1 MKCDSVGGD
10 YLVKFFKTSSDL
22 EAQIDAI
29 NKSQAVIEFEMDG
42 TIITANENFLA
53 TLGYELSEI
62 KGQHHSIFVD
72 AAERNTPEYKTF
84 WENLR
89 QGEYQAAEYK
99 RIGKGGKVVWI
110 QAAYNPILNRQGK
123 PVKVIKFATDVTE
136 QKVLNVDFRGKIE
149 AINKSQAI
157 IEFEIDGTIIIA
169 NDNFLTTLGYQL
181 SEIKGKH
188 HSIFVDPA
196 EHNSPEYKIFWEDL
210 RQGKYQAAEYK
221 RIGKGGKAVWI
232 QASYNPIINE
242 EGKVVKVVKFAT
254 DISSQVEERMRRAEI
269 QKTIDVDL
277 GDITNAVTNASEQA
291 ATVSGA
297 AEETSTNVQSLA
309 AGIEELVTSVGEI
322 NRQVNSAL
330 SVSTQAVEQA
340 DNTSGIVSGL
350 AESAQGIGDVVSL
363 ISDIAEQTNLLA
375 LNATIESA
383 RAGEAGKGFAVVA
396 SEVKSLAG
404 QTAKATEDIS
414 AQIND
419 VQKAT
424 QEVVD
429 AISNISKTIGDV
441 NEFSSAIAAA
451 MEEQTAVTS
460 EMSSSMQI
468 AANNVDEITKGIGEI
483 SGATHQVDSATQKV
497 REASSALA

>member
-1 MKCDSVGGD
+1 MS
-10 YLVKFFKTSSDL
+10 FFKASSNL
-22 EAQIDAI
+22 EAQIEAI

-42 TIITANENFLA
+42 TIITANENFLSA
-53 TLGYELSEI
+53 LGYELNEIKGKHHSIFVDTSEHNSPEYKSFWESLRQGEYQAAEYKRIGNGGRVVWIQAAYNPILNRQGKPIKVIKFATDITEQKVLNVDFRGKIEAINKSQAVIEFELDGTIISANENFLSTLGYQLSEI
-62 KGQHHSIFVD
+62 KGQHHSMFVD
-72 AAERNTPEYKTF
+72 AGESNTPEYTAF
-84 WENLR
+84 WDALR
-89 QGEYQAAEYK
+89 RGEYQAAEYK

-110 QAAYNPILNRQGK
+110 QA
-123 PVKVIKFATDVTE
+123 
-136 QKVLNVDFRGKIE
+136 
-149 AINKSQAI
+149 
-157 IEFEIDGTIIIA
+157 
-169 NDNFLTTLGYQL
+169 
-181 SEIKGKH
+181 
-188 HSIFVDPA
+188 
-196 EHNSPEYKIFWEDL
+196 
-210 RQGKYQAAEYK
+210 
-221 RIGKGGKAVWI
+221 
-232 QASYNPIINE
+232 SYNPIIND
-242 EGKVVKVVKFAT
+242 EGKAVKVVKFAT
-254 DISSQVEERMRRAEI
+254 DISTEVEERMRRAEI

-277 GDITNAVTNASEQA
+277 GNITNAVTNASEQA

-297 AEETSTNVQSLA
+297 ADETSTNVQSLA

-340 DNTSGIVSGL
+340 NNTSGVVSGL

-404 QTAKATEDIS
+404 QTAKATEEIS
-414 AQIND
+414 SQIND

-424 QEVVD
+424 QEVVQ
-429 AISNISKTIGDV
+429 AIANISKTIGDV

-483 SGATHQVDSATQKV
+483 SGATQQVDTATQKV
-497 REASSALA
+497 REASAALA

>member
-1 MKCDSVGGD
+1 MI
-10 YLVKFFKTSSDL
+10 FFKASGNL
-22 EAQIDAI
+22 KAQIEAI

-42 TIITANENFLA
+42 TIITANENFLSA
-53 TLGYELSEI
+53 LGYELNEI
-62 KGQHHSIFVD
+62 KGKHHSIFVD
-72 AAERNTPEYKTF
+72 TSEHDSPEYRSF
-84 WENLR
+84 WDSLR

-99 RIGKGGKVVWI
+99 RIGNGGRVVWI
-110 QAAYNPILNRQGK
+110 QAAYNPILDRQGK
-123 PVKVIKFATDVTE
+123 PVKVIKFATDITE
-136 QKVLNVDFRGKIE
+136 QKILNVDFRGKIE
-149 AINKSQAI
+149 AINKSQAL
-157 IEFEIDGTIIIA
+157 IEFRLDGTIITA
-169 NDNFLTTLGYQL
+169 NENFLSTLGYQL
-181 SEIKGKH
+181 SEIKGQH
-188 HSIFVDPA
+188 HRMFVETSERDT
-196 EHNSPEYKIFWEDL
+196 PEYNTFWESL
-210 RQGKYQAAEYK
+210 RRGEYQAAEYK
-221 RIGKGGKAVWI
+221 RIGKGGNTVWI
-232 QASYNPIINE
+232 QASYNPIINDD
-242 EGKVVKVVKFAT
+242 GKVVKVVKFAT
-254 DISSQVEERMRRAEI
+254 DISSEVEERIRRAEI

-277 GDITNAVTNASEQA
+277 GDITHAVTNASEQA

-330 SVSTQAVEQA
+330 NVSTQAVEQA

-350 AESAQGIGDVVSL
+350 AESAQRIGDVVSL

-404 QTAKATEDIS
+404 QTAKATEEIS
-414 AQIND
+414 TQIND

-429 AISNISKTIGDV
+429 AISHISKTIGDV

-468 AANNVDEITKGIGEI
+468 AAINVDEITKGVGEI
-483 SGATHQVDSATQKV
+483 SGATQQVDTATQKV
-497 REASSALA
+497 REASAALA

>member
-1 MKCDSVGGD
+1 MS
-10 YLVKFFKTSSDL
+10 FFKASSNL
-22 EAQIDAI
+22 EAQIEAI

-42 TIITANENFLA
+42 TIITANENFLSA
-53 TLGYELSEI
+53 LGYELNDIKGKHHSIFVDTSEHNSPEYKSFWESLRQGEYQAAEYKRIGNGGRVVWIQAAYNPILNRQGKPIKVIKFATDITEQKVLNVDFRGKIEAINKSQALIEFELDGTIISANENFLSTLGYQLSEI
-62 KGQHHSIFVD
+62 KGQHHSMFVD
-72 AAERNTPEYKTF
+72 VGESNTPEYTAF
-84 WENLR
+84 WDALR
-89 QGEYQAAEYK
+89 RGEYQAAEYK

-110 QAAYNPILNRQGK
+110 QA
-123 PVKVIKFATDVTE
+123 
-136 QKVLNVDFRGKIE
+136 
-149 AINKSQAI
+149 
-157 IEFEIDGTIIIA
+157 
-169 NDNFLTTLGYQL
+169 
-181 SEIKGKH
+181 
-188 HSIFVDPA
+188 
-196 EHNSPEYKIFWEDL
+196 
-210 RQGKYQAAEYK
+210 
-221 RIGKGGKAVWI
+221 
-232 QASYNPIINE
+232 SYNPIIND
-242 EGKVVKVVKFAT
+242 EGKAVKVVKFAT
-254 DISSQVEERMRRAEI
+254 DISTEVEERMRRAEI

-277 GDITNAVTNASEQA
+277 GNITNAVTNASEQA

-297 AEETSTNVQSLA
+297 ADETSTNVQSLA

-340 DNTSGIVSGL
+340 NNTSGVVSGL

-404 QTAKATEDIS
+404 QTAKATEEIS
-414 AQIND
+414 SQIND

-424 QEVVD
+424 QEVVQ
-429 AISNISKTIGDV
+429 AIANISKTIGDV

-483 SGATHQVDSATQKV
+483 SGATQQVDTATQKV
-497 REASSALA
+497 REASAALA

>member
-1 MKCDSVGGD
+1 MK
-10 YLVKFFKTSSDL
+10 LFKTSGDL
-22 EAQIDAI
+22 EAQIEAI
-29 NKSQAVIEFEMDG
+29 NKSQAIIEFEMDG
-42 TIITANENFLA
+42 TIITANENFLT

-72 AAERNTPEYKTF
+72 PAEHDSAEYKAF
-84 WENLR
+84 WQDLR
-89 QGEYQAAEYK
+89 NGKYQAAEYK
-99 RIGKGGKVVWI
+99 RIGKGGQAVWI
-110 QAAYNPILNRQGK
+110 QASYNPILNRQGK
-123 PVKVIKFATDVTE
+123 PIKVIKFATDITE
-136 QKVLNVDFRGKIE
+136 QKILNVDFRGKIE

-157 IEFEIDGTIIIA
+157 IEFELDGTIITA
-169 NDNFLTTLGYQL
+169 NENFLSTLGYQL
-181 SEIKGKH
+181 SEIKGQH
-188 HSIFVDPA
+188 HRLFVDPA
-196 EHNSPEYKIFWEDL
+196 ERDSAEYKAFWQDL

-232 QASYNPIINE
+232 QASYNPIVND
-242 EGKVVKVVKFAT
+242 EGTVVKVVKFAT

-291 ATVSGA
+291 STVSGA

-330 SVSTQAVEQA
+330 NVSTQAVEQA
-340 DNTSGIVSGL
+340 DNTSNIVSGL
-350 AESAQGIGDVVSL
+350 AASAQGIGDVVSL

-414 AQIND
+414 SQIND

-424 QEVVD
+424 QEVVE
-429 AISNISKTIGDV
+429 AIANISKTIGDV

-468 AANNVDEITKGIGEI
+468 AAKNVDEITKGVGEI
-483 SGATHQVDSATQKV
+483 SGATQQVDTATQKV
-497 REASSALA
+497 REASAALA